1 MVEGHMTLP
10 SSYPVAVEELDGSE
24 DVELAR
30 HQELDGQLP
39 GQR

>member
-1 MVEGHMTLP
+1 MTLP